1 MEIIGKIIA
10 TEKQPST
17 IEEFTFWTKI
27 DLKLKPFDVVVVE
40 HIPATGKTVPS
51 KTFGVVEEISHMTDS
66 PSALAGFISSDF
78 GDVESTAYTE
88 RIGMNYVKC
97 KVVGN
102 NEGIYIPVQE
112 GKKVFLATEPEIMEA
127 LGLNDVKNPIPA
139 GYIEMYEGKEMQTLP
154 VHFNSHF
161 LIGPEGAH
169 LNISGIS
176 GLASKTSYAMFLMKA
191 IQDSA
196 MKNNKES
203 VAFIMMNV
211 KGTDLLKI
219 DQMNER
225 EDELKKIKPVY
236 ERLEMEMT
244 PFKQVKYFYPY
255 SKDFTSYTYDREENI
270 RQRMELG
277 NAFQYKYLF
286 ETDEDKECLDLLFAN
301 VDDPNETIES
311 IINYIIS
318 NGGNFNGV
326 ENWEDFKNALY
337 AQTQTSKASSSGKE
351 ISVMSWRKFYRLFN
365 KSFQKCRQMFTERLG
380 SKTSVRLRDEIAK
393 ISKNDVMVIDIAK
406 LDEESQG
413 FVFGDVMRAVYN
425 LKLGAPNRPDSE
437 IPDRVII
444 FIDEL
449 NKYASNDVPKSSPIL
464 RQLLDITERGRSLGI
479 VLFGAEQFVSDIHKR
494 VKGNCATQAFGRTN
508 AIEITKEDFRFV
520 PSVYKTMLTR
530 QKQGEYIIQNPVFR
544 SMLNIKFPLP
554 IYKYYE

>member
-1 MEIIGKIIA
+1 MVIGKIIA

-17 IEEFTFWTKI
+17 IEDFTFWTKK

-40 HIPATGKTVPS
+40 HINNS

-66 PSALAGFISSDF
+66 PSALAGYISSDF
-78 GDVESTAYTE
+78 GDVDSHSYTE
-88 RIGMNYVKC
+88 RIGMNYVRC

-102 NEGIYIPVQE
+102 DAGIYIPVQE
-112 GKKVFLATEPEIMEA
+112 GRKVSLATQAEIMMA
-127 LGLNDVKNPIPA
+127 LGLDNVKNPIPA
-139 GYIEMYEGKEMQTLP
+139 GYIKMYDESNAQMLP
-154 VHFNSHF
+154 VNFNSHF

-191 IQDSA
+191 IQDVHLN
-196 MKNNKES
+196 KNDES

-225 EDELKKIKPVY
+225 EEELKLIRPVY
-236 ERLEMEMT
+236 DLLGLEMS
-244 PFKQVKYFYPY
+244 PFKQVTYFYPY
-255 SKDFTSYTYDREENI
+255 SKDFTSYTYDKKEVIEN
-270 RQRMELG
+270 RL
-277 NAFQYKYLF
+277 NSKKAFQYKYLF

-311 IINYIIS
+311 IINVILS
-318 NGGNFNGV
+318 NSGKFANIDC
-326 ENWEDFKNALY
+326 WDSFKTALSE
-337 AQTQTSKASSSGKE
+337 QTQTQSKNPGADKS
-351 ISVMSWRKFYRLFN
+351 ISVLSWRKFYRLFN
-365 KSFQKCRQMFTERLG
+365 KSFQKCRQMFTESLG
-380 SKTSVRLRDEIAK
+380 NDGKSVRIREQIAK
-393 ISKNDVMVIDIAK
+393 IKNNDVMVIDIAK

-425 LKLGAPNRPDSE
+425 LKMGTPDRNDEE
-437 IPDRVII
+437 IPDRIII

-449 NKYASNDVPKSSPIL
+449 NKYASNDIPKSSPIL

-479 VLFGAEQFVSDIHKR
+479 VLFGAEQFISDIFKR

-530 QKQGEYIIQNPVFR
+530 LKQGEYIIQNPIFR
-544 SMLNIKFPLP
+544 SMLNVNFPLP

>member
-1 MEIIGKIIA
+1 MDVIGKIIA

-17 IEEFTFWTKI
+17 IEDFTFWTKS

-40 HIPATGKTVPS
+40 HIQNS

-78 GDVESTAYTE
+78 GDVNAKSYTE

-102 NEGIYIPVQE
+102 TEGIYIPVQE
-112 GKKVFLATEPEIMEA
+112 GKKVYLATENEIKKA
-127 LGLNDVKNPIPA
+127 LGLDQVENPIPA
-139 GYIEMYEGKEMQTLP
+139 GYIKMYEGDNEQILP

-176 GLASKTSYAMFLMKA
+176 GLASKTSYAMFLMKS
-191 IQDSA
+191 IQDVA
-196 MKNNKES
+196 MREDKES

-219 DQMNER
+219 DELNER
-225 EDELKKIKPVY
+225 ENELKLIRPIY
-236 ERLEMEMT
+236 EKLGLQMSA
-244 PFKQVKYFYPY
+244 FKQVSYYYPY
-255 SKDFTSYTYDREENI
+255 SKDFTSYTYEKSSTIKDRLESKK
-270 RQRMELG
+270 
-277 NAFQYKYLF
+277 AFQYKYLF

-301 VDDPNETIES
+301 VDDPNDTIES
-311 IINYIIS
+311 IINFIIS
-318 NGGNFNGV
+318 NGGKFNGV
-326 ENWEDFKNALY
+326 ECWEDFKNALY
-337 AQTQTSKASSSGKE
+337 EQTQSKNNGAGKE
-351 ISVMSWRKFYRLFN
+351 ISVLSWRKFYRLFN
-365 KSFQKCRQMFTERLG
+365 KSFQKCRQMFTEKLG
-380 SKTSVRLRDEIAK
+380 TDGRSVRLRDK
-393 ISKNDVMVIDIAK
+393 ISNIKKNDVMVIDIAK

-425 LKLGAPNRPDSE
+425 LKLGSSDRPDDE

-494 VKGNCATQAFGRTN
+494 VKGNCATQAFARTN

-530 QKQGEYIIQNPVFR
+530 LKQGEYIIQNPVFR
-544 SMLNIKFPLP
+544 SMLNVNFPLP